1 MQDPRL
7 DLRIQLLKSIN
18 DDLPITNFSKNKIN
32 EILTILEKMKNEKMK
47 LKNIDLEDFLSKIL
61 YYHNNIYKINSENS
75 ANKHYL
81 LHEIIEKFN
90 KHIKKYVEKNEEN
103 IIHYLLQFDEKQ
115 KQIPCL
121 NKVDLHTKSKIEPVR
136 KTNSNWKLNNER
148 IFELSNKNIEKEF
161 QNNLLKFLNE
171 NKVENSDRDNI
182 DEYLYYNIAK
192 ELLDENVVEFIYPAV
207 FTYTKELI
215 YKDTTE
221 EQTMDG
227 FQSFLSKALEFYE
240 KYLINNNKFK
250 EYNSVGKEKII
261 FQYLQNNLPD
271 WIYEETD
278 YNNESLEDDNT
289 NNIPYDVTK
298 IDIINNTYQAE
309 YLYRRYKF
317 EEIQLS
323 PDYQRNF
330 VWTSKQKSRLI
341 ESMLIQIPLPIFYID
356 ARDEDKWIVIDGLQ
370 RLSSIFYYL
379 QDDFKLSNLE
389 YLKELNGKRFSK
401 LERKYQRRIEECQLQ
416 CNIIRPNTPP
426 NIAFNIFQRINTLGT
441 KLEVQEIRNAMYLG
455 ASTDLLGELSRSEE
469 FINIVTQNKI
479 NALSKRMED
488 HAIILRYLAFK
499 ITNYMRYDNN
509 DMNDFLSNTMSK
521 INNMH
526 ELEINQL
533 KIGFKNNMKKA
544 YIIFDNSAFR
554 KPSKNKNTPNP
565 ISKTLF
571 ETIGNTLE
579 KYSIDEI
586 EIHNKELKEKINLL
600 FTDKEFT
607 FKTSIATNNPPNVR
621 YRFEKI
627 NEVFKNIIGH

>member
-1 MQDPRL
+1 MRESELENKLEFTVDLFKTINECIVLSDISKKEIFKILKLFEKIKNKDLTIINNEFL
-7 DLRIQLLKSIN
+7 DKSFEYYNTVATKIMEIN
-18 DDLPITNFSKNKIN
+18 NSKNNLDRKV
-32 EILTILEKMKNEKMK
+32 TTEKM
-47 LKNIDLEDFLSKIL
+47 L
-61 YYHNNIYKINSENS
+61 INFYNT
-75 ANKHYL
+75 
-81 LHEIIEKFN
+81 I
-90 KHIKKYVEKNEEN
+90 
-103 IIHYLLQFDEKQ
+103 
-115 KQIPCL
+115 
-121 NKVDLHTKSKIEPVR
+121 T
-136 KTNSNWKLNNER
+136 
-148 IFELSNKNIEKEF
+148 KEF
-161 QNNLLKFLNE
+161 TPIENEFYYSLAKDLLNE
-171 NKVENSDRDNI
+171 N
-182 DEYLYYNIAK
+182 L
-192 ELLDENVVEFIYPAV
+192 VEFMFPAV
-207 FTYTKELI
+207 YSYTKDLI
-215 YKDTTE
+215 SNDTSK
-221 EQTMDG
+221 EQNVDG

-240 KYLINNNKFK
+240 KYLINNNKFN
-250 EYNSVGKEKII
+250 EYDVLEKEKII
-261 FQYLQNNLPD
+261 LQYLQNDLPD
-271 WIYEETD
+271 WIYEETEYD
-278 YNNESLEDDNT
+278 NENSDEDNI

-317 EEIQLS
+317 KEIQLS

-389 YLKELNGKRFSK
+389 YLKELNGKKFSK

-455 ASTDLLGELSRSEE
+455 ASTDLLSELSKSEE
-469 FINIVTQNKI
+469 FIKIVTQNKVTG
-479 NALSKRMED
+479 LSKRMED
-488 HAIILRYLAFK
+488 HAIILRYLSFK
-499 ITNYMRYDNN
+499 ITNYLRYDNN
-509 DMNDFLSNTMSK
+509 DMNEFLSNAMNK
-521 INNMH
+521 INKLH
-526 ELEINQL
+526 DLEINQL
-533 KIGFKNNMKKA
+533 RNDFKNSMKKA
-544 YIIFDNSAFR
+544 YIIFGNFAFR
-554 KPSKNKNTPNP
+554 KPSKNKTRPNP

-571 ETIGNTLE
+571 ETISNTLE
-579 KYSIDEI
+579 KYSVDEI
-586 EIHNKELKEKINLL
+586 QIHSKDLKEKINIL